1 MCCDLS
7 TCDQYL
13 LDTTEQSQF
22 SQSQKS
28 TFTVLR
34 SVLAPFEKS
43 NLYSDQLFSIIGFKL
58 KSDESKLNSSS
69 LKRNENYFSD
79 IFTSFKLPE

>member
-7 TCDQYL
+7 TYDQYL
-13 LDTTEQSQF
+13 VDTTEQSQF

-34 SVLAPFEKS
+34 SVPSPFEKS

-58 KSDESKLNSSS
+58 KTDESKLKTQ
-69 LKRNENYFSD
+69 LIIIEKE
-79 IFTSFKLPE
+79 

>member
-7 TCDQYL
+7 TYDQYL
-13 LDTTEQSQF
+13 LDITEQTQF

-34 SVLAPFEKS
+34 SVLAPFKKS
-43 NLYSDQLFSIIGFKL
+43 NLYSDQLQLFSIIGFKL
-58 KSDESKLNSSS
+58 KSDESKIKTQLIIIE
-69 LKRNENYFSD
+69 KE
-79 IFTSFKLPE
+79 